1 MLIGG
6 REIERECVYVRI
18 YMDMC
23 KYVYVCTY
31 VDMSIGLC
39 ISMCECVCTC
49 ALLIIAGPS

>member
-39 ISMCECVCTC
+39 ISMCECVCVHVH
-49 ALLIIAGPS
+49 S